1 MDHNDISA
9 DCPAGYL
16 KPVSA
21 VRPQMRQKGEKTPMT
36 PQKNTALEMHARAA
50 ATLYGI
56 ISFDNFF
63 RILKDYYP
71 EDPINK
77 EYIMR
82 YFWTSENNDPTYYIR
97 DELII
102 HASIS
107 SGEIEETWAEIKRNA
122 TRDRLIQYRI
132 LPQKEFLKY
141 ANPAF
146 YEDGDGVRM
155 MKSYLSDD
163 LEISEED
170 VEEIMVEMAFIV
182 RSDAVP
188 TYIMTALERR
198 GFAYGKKCE
207 LALMTTGCEMEPDIR
222 RWTTLGYNGH
232 EVAKLR
238 LS

>member
-1 MDHNDISA
+1 
-9 DCPAGYL
+9 
-16 KPVSA
+16 
-21 VRPQMRQKGEKTPMT
+21 
-36 PQKNTALEMHARAA
+36 
-50 ATLYGI
+50 
-56 ISFDNFF
+56 
-63 RILKDYYP
+63 
-71 EDPINK
+71 
-77 EYIMR
+77 
-82 YFWTSENNDPTYYIR
+82 
-97 DELII
+97 
-102 HASIS
+102 
-107 SGEIEETWAEIKRNA
+107 
-122 TRDRLIQYRI
+122 
-132 LPQKEFLKY
+132 
-141 ANPAF
+141 
-146 YEDGDGVRM
+146 M

-207 LALMTTGCEMEPDIR
+207 LALMTNGCEMEPDIR